1 VRIGKG
7 RKLKRIMAGAVL
19 LAFAFS
25 SNALAQTKIR
35 LATMVPSGTSY
46 HHSLQEMGEKWK
58 KASNGAVSL
67 TIYADGVMG
76 SEDDIVRRMRVGQ
89 LQAAVLTVSGLA
101 DIDPSVAALQKM
113 PLVYRSLEEAAY
125 VRGKLAPDLNQ
136 RLAEKGFVV
145 LFWTDGGWVRLF
157 SKEPGMVPND
167 FKKMKIFVTAGDVT
181 QSELYKSAGFKPV
194 LLEWSD
200 VLTSLQTGM
209 VDALPTI
216 PLHALSNQFY
226 ISTHHMLDVNWIP
239 LVGALIMTKRSWDA
253 LPPAQQQ
260 EMMKAAVDCGQEFQR
275 NNRKENQEALESMQ
289 KRGLQVHPVTK
300 EAEEE
305 WRKFSENMY
314 PEIRGRIVP
323 ADTFDRVL
331 QLLHDYRATPGA
343 SEKGE
348 SGKGASGK

>member
-1 VRIGKG
+1 MVAA
-7 RKLKRIMAGAVL
+7 ML
-19 LAFAFS
+19 LALGFS
-25 SNALAQTKIR
+25 SHALAQTRIR
-35 LATMVPSGTSY
+35 LATLVPSGTSY

-76 SEDDIVRRMRVGQ
+76 SEADIVRRMRVGQ

-101 DIDPSVAALQKM
+101 DIDASVAALQKM

-125 VRGKLAPDLNQ
+125 VRDKLAPDLNQ

-157 SKEPGMVPND
+157 SKAPGMVPND

-226 ISTHHMLDVNWIP
+226 ISTHHMLEVNWIP

-253 LPPAQQQ
+253 LPAAQQ
-260 EMMKAAVDCGQEFQR
+260 
-275 NNRKENQEALESMQ
+275 
-289 KRGLQVHPVTK
+289 RG
-300 EAEEE
+300 
-305 WRKFSENMY
+305 
-314 PEIRGRIVP
+314 
-323 ADTFDRVL
+323 
-331 QLLHDYRATPGA
+331 HD
-343 SEKGE
+343 E
-348 SGKGASGK
+348 SGGGLRPGVSDE